1 MLGLGRR
8 QNRRFHRPAGSS
20 GTFEPVFWHAS
31 ALRDFAV
38 GEMLPQPKDS
48 LMRRSMRLVSRTQ
61 SFRTRDKET
70 PIMTVTHEIDGA
82 VGVVTLAKPPHN
94 LLDDELLEGIAAAY
108 RMVLGHGCRAILL
121 RSSMRHFSAGADMAS
136 FGKTTVIHTD
146 KARFEEIMSVLE
158 DAPVPTVAAVHG
170 GALGGGLELALS
182 CDMIICADTA
192 SLGQV
197 ECSVGLMP
205 LLGGTQRIVQRAGL
219 ARANE
224 IVMLGRRYT
233 PQAFERWGIV
243 NLVVPEKELPA
254 ASMTLARQLASGP
267 TAVLKGAKRL
277 ARLAARGGV
286 AAADAHQADINNAIW
301 DTADRERGIA
311 AFYATG
317 PATAVFKGD

>member
-1 MLGLGRR
+1 MLSPTEQG
-8 QNRRFHRPAGSS
+8 
-20 GTFEPVFWHAS
+20 
-31 ALRDFAV
+31 
-38 GEMLPQPKDS
+38 
-48 LMRRSMRLVSRTQ
+48 
-61 SFRTRDKET
+61 KET

-94 LLDDELLEGIAAAY
+94 LLDDELLEGVAAAY

-136 FGKTTVIHTD
+136 FGKTTVIHTE

-243 NLVVPEKELPA
+243 NLVVPEAELPS

-267 TAVLKGAKRL
+267 TSVLKGAKRL

-286 AAADAHQADINNAIW
+286 AAADAQQADVNNAIW

-317 PATAVFKGD
+317 PATAVFQGD